1 MTSAPFSLINHTFFG
16 RFSCF
21 CQSVSPHLL
30 LLHNLGSFVLLETAK
45 ESESLQNCPIVWFPT
60 SLKTP
65 SPGGGVWGGLRAS
78 VDSPRCR
85 GQLMNVDNWKSPIKV
100 KVKLLRWRLQVRSL

>member
-45 ESESLQNCPIVWFPT
+45 EGESLQNCPIVWFPT

-65 SPGGGVWGGLRAS
+65 SPGGGVGGAS
-78 VDSPRCR
+78 KLPFDSPRCR
-85 GQLMNVDNWKSPIKV
+85 GQLMNVDNWKSQV
-100 KVKLLRWRLQVRSL
+100 KVKLLAWRLQVRSL